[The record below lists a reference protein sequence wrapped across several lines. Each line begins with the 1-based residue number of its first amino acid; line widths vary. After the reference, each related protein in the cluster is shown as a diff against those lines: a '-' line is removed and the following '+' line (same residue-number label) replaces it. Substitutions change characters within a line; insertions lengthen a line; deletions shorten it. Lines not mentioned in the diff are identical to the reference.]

1 MTLDKKITIIC
12 GHYGSGKTNI
22 AVNLALRTKKSQPNK
37 RVALADLDTVNPY
50 FRAAD
55 NSMLLKNA
63 GVEVLV
69 PEFANSNVDIPA
81 IPAGINELFDIASPL
96 CGIIDVGGDDGAA
109 VLGMYSRMAENAGY
123 DMLYVVNMYRPLTA
137 SPSDALECMR
147 EIEFLSSLRCT
158 GLINNSSL
166 GALTTARDIADSI
179 RYAHECAALCSL
191 PLLGHSYVPGYA
203 PDTPQLFPDEEK
215 RILFPISD
223 VTKKLF

>member
-1 MTLDKKITIIC
+1 MTPEKKITIIC

-22 AVNLALRTKKSQPNK
+22 AVNLALRTKESHTDK

-55 NSMLLKNA
+55 NAVLLKNA

-81 IPAGINELFDIASPL
+81 IPAGINELFDMASPL

-109 VLGMYSRMAENAGY
+109 VLGMYSRMAENVGY
-123 DMLYVVNMYRPLTA
+123 EMLYVVNMYRPLTA
-137 SPSDALECMR
+137 SPADALECMR
-147 EIEFLSSLRCT
+147 EIELLSSLRCT
-158 GLINNSSL
+158 GVINNSSL
-166 GALTTARDIADSI
+166 GALTTARDIADSVE
-179 RYAHECAALCSL
+179 YARECAALCSL
-191 PLLGHSYVPGYA
+191 PLLGHSYVPDYA
-203 PDTPQLFPDEEK
+203 PDTPDLLPDEER

>member
-22 AVNLALRTKKSQPNK
+22 AVNLALKTKKSHPGT

-55 NSMLLKNA
+55 NAVLLKSA
-63 GVEVLV
+63 DVEVLI

-81 IPAGINELFDIASPL
+81 IPAGINELFDSASPL
-96 CGIIDVGGDDGAA
+96 CGIIDVGGDEGAA
-109 VLGMYSRMAENAGY
+109 VLGMYSRMAENVGY
-123 DMLYVVNMYRPLTA
+123 EMFCVVNMYRPLTA
-137 SPSDALECMR
+137 APADALECMR
-147 EIEFLSSLRCT
+147 EIEFLSSLKCT
-158 GLINNSSL
+158 GVINNSSL
-166 GALTTARDIADSI
+166 GVLTTARDIADSVE
-179 RYAHECAALCSL
+179 YARECAALCSL
-191 PLLGHSYVPGYA
+191 PLLGHAYVPDYA
-203 PDTPQLFPDEEK
+203 PDAPNLLSDEDR